1 MLLAPAFEV
10 LKVLLDAASASSPKS
25 DCDDKEKKHADAA
38 TGSGSS
44 DPDGKHADA
53 AAGLWMERAL
63 VAGMVVGAVV
73 EVGKGVAVGQG
84 AGMVGWAV
92 AEGMVEGWVVL

>member
-25 DCDDKEKKHADAA
+25 DGDDKEKKHAGAA
-38 TGSGSS
+38 ASSGSS

-63 VAGMVVGAVV
+63 VAGMVVA
-73 EVGKGVAVGQG
+73 GVA
-84 AGMVGWAV
+84 GMGIFA
-92 AEGMVEGWVVL
+92 AMALSDDCGCSSCQ